1 MTHWS
6 WLVNNDVQRLREPGA
21 WVLLGS
27 VTLQILTGLIGLLF
41 GGGTWP
47 FTFRAYQYVNAD
59 QFFTSV
65 AVAGLTVVAV
75 LLATR
80 LGGGPT
86 PKARTVA
93 LAGLCLLGVIGLLD
107 VICMLAGLAAG
118 GAKQGIILDGGLSA
132 KVAMFLYGIAK
143 LAVVAVAG
151 YYVFSVFQSFGPATP
166 VAPQYPQQVYGQ
178 PGQQPYGPPAYGHPQ
193 QPQQAYAQPPQQY
206 PQQYPPQYP
215 QQGYGQQPYGS
226 PAYGQPQQPPAQSQQ
241 PPAQL
246 QQPPVQS
253 QQSEGEWTRAYG
265 PSDKSAQQDA
275 PQENEGGQ
283 ADQAS
288 SSDPYRPPQ

>member
-1 MTHWS
+1 MPSCAKLASKPITHWS

-27 VTLQILTGLIGLLF
+27 VALQILTGLIGLLF
-41 GGGTWP
+41 GSGTLP
-47 FTFRAYQYVNAD
+47 FTFHAYQYVNAD
-59 QFFTSV
+59 QFFAGV
-65 AVAGLTVVAV
+65 AVAGLVVVAV

-93 LAGLCLLGVIGLLD
+93 LAGLCLLGAIGLLD

-118 GAKQGIILDGGLSA
+118 GAKQGITLDGGLSA

-151 YYVFSVFQSFGPATP
+151 YYVFSVFHSFGPATP

-193 QPQQAYAQPPQQY
+193 HPQQAYAQPPQQY
-206 PQQYPPQYP
+206 LPQYP

-226 PAYGQPQQPPAQSQQ
+226 PAYGQPQQPPVQPQQ
-241 PPAQL
+241 PPA
-246 QQPPVQS
+246 QS

-265 PSDKSAQQDA
+265 SSDKAAQPDA
-275 PQENEGGQ
+275 PQENGGGQ